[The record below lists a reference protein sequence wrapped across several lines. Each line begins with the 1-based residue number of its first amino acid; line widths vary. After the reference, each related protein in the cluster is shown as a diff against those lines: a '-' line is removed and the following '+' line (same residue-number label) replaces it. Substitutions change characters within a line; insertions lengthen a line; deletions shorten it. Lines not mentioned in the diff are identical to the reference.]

1 MSRIANRQR
10 QMAEQGR
17 LRCGYTTEGQN
28 GKLRPVKSN
37 TWIVTSH
44 SEEHVQA
51 AATLWGGKAERWQPQ
66 GNGAQQWRVITDA
79 NAIDAILPPGDPL
92 TQAYETWSKGG
103 CQLRCDGITEQ
114 LQGAPCVCFAK
125 FGENWHEQPKGRVC
139 DSKSRLKVLL
149 PDMPGLGVWRMETG
163 SYYATDEIA
172 GMVDVIRS
180 SVGDQQLVPVR
191 LRIEPRMRVAEGQTK
206 QFIVP
211 VLELRG
217 VTAGEL
223 LSGNITR
230 AAIGGAPAPA
240 AAIEAARPDY
250 LAEAQAAT
258 NAEQVMEIWT
268 RANDAKHMTNEL
280 HAAIGDIGRRLKAAN
295 TEPTDA
301 EIVPD
306 QPAGN
311 VDELWQR
318 IVTVAGGMDMDLFM
332 IEEDFAAKNK
342 GTTPEAA
349 TATDLATYLADLER
363 RAAA

>member
-1 MSRIANRQR
+1 M
-10 QMAEQGR
+10 
-17 LRCGYTTEGQN
+17 
-28 GKLRPVKSN
+28 
-37 TWIVTSH
+37 
-44 SEEHVQA
+44 
-51 AATLWGGKAERWQPQ
+51 
-66 GNGAQQWRVITDA
+66 
-79 NAIDAILPPGDPL
+79 
-92 TQAYETWSKGG
+92 
-103 CQLRCDGITEQ
+103 
-114 LQGAPCVCFAK
+114 QGAPCVCFAK
-125 FGENWHEQPKGRVC
+125 FGDNWHEQPKGDVC

-240 AAIEAARPDY
+240 AAIEAGRPDY

-258 NAEQVMEIWT
+258 TAEQVMEVFN
-268 RANDAKHMTNEL
+268 RANEARHVTPEL
-280 HAAIGDIGRRLKAAN
+280 YAALGEIGRRLKG
-295 TEPTDA
+295 DA
-301 EIVPD
+301 EPAAAID
-306 QPAGN
+306 PAGPGL
-311 VDELWQR
+311 DELWQR
-318 IVTVAGGMDMDLFM
+318 IVTVAGGMEMDLS
-332 IEEDFAAKNK
+332 ISRYEDFAAL
-342 GTTPEAA
+342 
-349 TATDLATYLADLER
+349 DLYCYRVAGVVGEGLVGRVRVEVEEGAGRRILTSGRVGREGAGCGCR
-363 RAAA
+363 RASITIL